1 MCLIALSRGLAPS
14 SPLSFCQG
22 FPHVFLHTAE
32 SDVFSKVRVGAAQR
46 SNESPS
52 GAFKRQNGLAQ
63 QDGGAL
69 PRQVPAEGL
78 LGTVN
83 RNEQRQ
89 GIIVVMVSCL
99 LPCGTKVALCELDRH
114 LYGALMAIA
123 AHVRAGSLYT
133 SGKA

>member
-1 MCLIALSRGLAPS
+1 MRPS
-14 SPLSFCQG
+14 FGAQFTG
-22 FPHVFLHTAE
+22 TFLVVLYC
-32 SDVFSKVRVGAAQR
+32 SSIQFV
-46 SNESPS
+46 
-52 GAFKRQNGLAQ
+52 
-63 QDGGAL
+63 
-69 PRQVPAEGL
+69 

-99 LPCGTKVALCELDRH
+99 LFCGIKVALCELDRH

-123 AHVRAGSLYT
+123 SYVHTGSLYT

>member
-1 MCLIALSRGLAPS
+1 MV
-14 SPLSFCQG
+14 
-22 FPHVFLHTAE
+22 VFYCSTIQFVLE
-32 SDVFSKVRVGAAQR
+32 PGSLRERVRVRFFIGN
-46 SNESPS
+46 S
-52 GAFKRQNGLAQ
+52 
-63 QDGGAL
+63 
-69 PRQVPAEGL
+69 AEGL

-99 LPCGTKVALCELDRH
+99 LFCGTKVALYELDRY

-123 AHVRAGSLYT
+123 AYVRTVSLYA